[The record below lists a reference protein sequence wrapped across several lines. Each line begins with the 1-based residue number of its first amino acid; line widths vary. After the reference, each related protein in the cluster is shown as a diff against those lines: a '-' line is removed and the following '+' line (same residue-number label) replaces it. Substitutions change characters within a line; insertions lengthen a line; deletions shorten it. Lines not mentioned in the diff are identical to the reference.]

1 MPHQPPNILIALVL
15 AAALG
20 GCSATG
26 VAVGAGATVG
36 VAAAQERGLQGGFKD
51 AQTAIEVNRLLL
63 EESTDLFGQV
73 GVDVVEGRVLLTG
86 SVRAPESRVTAVRLA
101 WQAPGVREVI
111 NEIQVTDTSSL
122 GNYARDTWISTQ
134 LKSRLLLDGEISSIN
149 YNVETVNQVVYILG
163 LGQDQ
168 TEIQRVISHAK
179 DIPHVSRVVSYALA
193 KDDPARR
200 S

>member
-1 MPHQPPNILIALVL
+1 MPYRLPIALL
-15 AAALG
+15 ALFLAGALG
-20 GCSATG
+20 GCAAPG
-26 VAVGAGATVG
+26 VAVGAGATLG

-51 AQTAIEVNRLLL
+51 AQTSIEVNRLLL
-63 EESTDLFGQV
+63 EDSTDLFRQV

-86 SVRAPESRVTAVRLA
+86 SVREPQSRVTAVRLA

-122 GNYARDTWISTQ
+122 GNYTRDTWISTQ
-134 LKSRLLLDGEISSIN
+134 LKSRLLLDGQISAIN

-163 LGQDQ
+163 LGQDR
-168 TEIQRVISHAK
+168 TEIDRVISHAK
-179 DIPHVSRVVSYALA
+179 DIPHVRRVVSYALA